1 MEFVTPRVR
10 RGPRSWP
17 GQNSHFVQE
26 ILFHRQCYVLGSWA
40 KFRQGGKRRHQA
52 LEDQPLQTQ
61 STTNPSPAF
70 RGALGP
76 KGAGDR
82 EPNRSR
88 ALEPDPAASTRCTH
102 PGLCS
107 SPTAPCPPARRLT
120 YVSPPFVV
128 LVKGEGETR
137 QTLPADPN
145 AATLPLPPPLGHF
158 RNVGIRGLAH
168 SLCPCWV

>member
-1 MEFVTPRVR
+1 M
-10 RGPRSWP
+10 
-17 GQNSHFVQE
+17 
-26 ILFHRQCYVLGSWA
+26 LGSWA
-40 KFRQGGKRRHQA
+40 KFLARWQTPPPGPRR
-52 LEDQPLQTQ
+52 PT
-61 STTNPSPAF
+61 TTNPIPAF

-88 ALEPDPAASTRCTH
+88 ALEPDSVASSRCTH

-107 SPTAPCPPARRLT
+107 LPPAPCPPGRRLT
-120 YVSPPFVV
+120 YASPPFVV

-137 QTLPADPN
+137 QTLPADPT
-145 AATLPLPPPLGHF
+145 AGTLPLPPPLGHF

-168 SLCPCWV
+168 SLWPCWVRRGHPDLVAMLSVAFE